1 MSCVACRI
9 LRGSF
14 RPQAFSQRPDVDAV
28 CARRRAS
35 VSKTPVRLD
44 FDRLLGSC
52 VLKKT
57 GIKHTDGAGRPGGAR
72 CGRGSVRKQKSRRPG
87 RWDQRLDSACF
98 KAPFNFRHAP
108 GLQAWR
114 VAEPRAG
121 RGENRETPDAT
132 QREMEG
138 RASAH
143 CESIYRASKRLYSFH
158 NLLNVTWNLYATELP
173 AKHAVRVQQEG

>member
-9 LRGSF
+9 LLGSF
-14 RPQAFSQRPDVDAV
+14 RPQVLTRRPDVDAV

-57 GIKHTDGAGRPGGAR
+57 GMKRTDGAGRPRGAR

-108 GLQAWR
+108 GFQAWR
-114 VAEPRAG
+114 VAEPVPVAG
-121 RGENRETPDAT
+121 KT
-132 QREMEG
+132 
-138 RASAH
+138 
-143 CESIYRASKRLYSFH
+143 
-158 NLLNVTWNLYATELP
+158 
-173 AKHAVRVQQEG
+173 AKHRTLRKEKWREGQALIANQYIVPQSACTASTICST